1 MHAWDRNQGKRRA
14 VRSGSVVS
22 LRNAESRDDPVLL
35 RLWRELM
42 DLHVSLDPRFALA
55 EQADQAFLS
64 YAETA
69 RSRDDYRIRVAETHV
84 PGPSGRDGGHQVVG
98 FAVSCIL
105 PNSPVYKTR
114 WIGYIN
120 DICVTESMRGR
131 GIGELLVDDSIWWL
145 KRNGADSIEVYVA
158 RCNEGA
164 QRFWRRVGGR
174 DYLDRLSIDL
184 DAFDEKG
191 E

>member
-1 MHAWDRNQGKRRA
+1 MHAWDRRSRRRKLGG
-14 VRSGSVVS
+14 RSGALIAS
-22 LRNAESRDDPVLL
+22 LRNAEPKDDARLL
-35 RLWRELM
+35 KLWRELM

-55 EQADQAFLS
+55 DQADQAFLS

-69 RSRDDYRIRVAETHV
+69 RSRDDYRIRVAEV
-84 PGPSGRDGGHQVVG
+84 EGEVVG

-120 DICVTESMRGR
+120 DISVTEKMRGH
-131 GIGELLVDDSIWWL
+131 GIGEQLVEDAIWWL
-145 KRNGADSIEVYVA
+145 RRNGADSIEVYVA

-164 QRFWRRVGGR
+164 QRFWRGVGAR

-184 DAFDEKG
+184 SARGDDV
-191 E
+191 

>member
-1 MHAWDRNQGKRRA
+1 M
-14 VRSGSVVS
+14 
-22 LRNAESRDDPVLL
+22 LL

-42 DLHVSLDPRFALA
+42 DLHVSLDPRFSLA
-55 EQADQAFLS
+55 DQADQAFLS

-69 RSRDDYRIRVAETHV
+69 RARDDYRIRVAETQV
-84 PGPSGRDGGHQVVG
+84 PGTGNHQVVG

-120 DICVTESMRGR
+120 DISVTASMRGR
-131 GIGELLVDDSIWWL
+131 GIGELLVDDAIWWL
-145 KRNGADSIEVYVA
+145 RRNGADSIEVYVA

-164 QRFWRRVGGR
+164 QKFWRRVGGR

-184 DAFDEKG
+184 KSYEERDE
-191 E
+191 